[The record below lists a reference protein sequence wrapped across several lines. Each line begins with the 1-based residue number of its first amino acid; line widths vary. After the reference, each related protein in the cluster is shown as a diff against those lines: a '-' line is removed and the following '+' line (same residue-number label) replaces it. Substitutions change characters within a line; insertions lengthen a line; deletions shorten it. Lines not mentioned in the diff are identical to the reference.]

1 MIDNEVWE
9 HNEPID
15 DDEIVIDKRDFVN
28 DEYCDDEEETEKK
41 TILDENGNDIFK
53 KKSSEKTVEE
63 RIKTSRSLKIKHNKW
78 NQVDYQDDYND
89 EKIVIDPQSCMVSS
103 SFEDVEFE
111 KKFHEII
118 KNSKYK
124 PILLGDEKIT
134 INYQIINDMVIYVYA
149 RMKKDYSLTQI
160 FVLICEYCG
169 VGLPAMWK
177 RLSSYLQMQI
187 LIELRDFSKLPNE
200 LLAND
205 VNLFN
210 TKVE

>member
-1 MIDNEVWE
+1 MKDNKDWE
-9 HNEPID
+9 FNGPID
-15 DDEIVIDKRDFVN
+15 DDEIVIDKREFTDEP
-28 DEYCDDEEETEKK
+28 DEYEVEEEKTDKK
-41 TILDENGNDIFK
+41 VILDENGNNIFK

-78 NQVDYQDDYND
+78 NQVDYVDDYND
-89 EKIVIDPQSCMVSS
+89 DKITIDPKSYTFSS

-118 KNSKYK
+118 RNSKYK
-124 PILLGDEKIT
+124 PILLGDEKVS

-149 RMKKDYSLTQI
+149 RMKNDYSLSQI

-187 LIELRDFSKLPNE
+187 LIELRDISKLPNE
-200 LLAND
+200 LLN
-205 VNLFN
+205 NNIKLF
-210 TKVE
+210 